1 MEEQGYEAKDNI
13 VYQDKKSK
21 MPLDKNGEASRGN
34 RTKHINNRYFFVTD
48 KLAKKDISMEYFPT
62 ADMYGD
68 FYTNTTQGRL
78 YNTQWQAIINLQ
90 SNDTNYYVPEG
101 YKPSVSQECVGGNNY
116 NRNEVAAAQTGNLK
130 YVRRYSNMLT

>member
-1 MEEQGYEAKDNI
+1 
-13 VYQDKKSK
+13 
-21 MPLDKNGEASRGN
+21 
-34 RTKHINNRYFFVTD
+34 
-48 KLAKKDISMEYFPT
+48 MEYCPT

-78 YNTQWQAIINLQ
+78 YNTQWQAIMNLQ
-90 SNDTNYYVPEG
+90 SNDTNYYVPQG

-130 YVRRYSNMLT
+130 YVRRYSNMLTQAQAVIASHRRVMSDIRYERQRSV